1 MIQKTFEIFA
11 PGSSLKRRV
20 VYSLAIVRI
29 ILVPVIFLTIYYLF
43 AIVSIINRIVDIEAP
58 VTKLAEQVA
67 VQMLEARRSERNYFL
82 LHDPVYIQES
92 QQATGQIKDLVGQIE
107 DRDPSGRSACQDLL
121 NSVEQ

>member
-1 MIQKTFEIFA
+1 MQPMIEKTFKILA

-43 AIVSIINRIVDIEAP
+43 QIVAILNQIVDIDAP
-58 VTKLAEQVA
+58 ITKFAEQIA

-82 LHDPVYIQES
+82 LHDPMYLQEN
-92 QQATGQIKDLVGQIE
+92 QQATGKIKDLVEQIE
-107 DRDPSGRSACQDLL
+107 RLDPS
-121 NSVEQ
+121 E